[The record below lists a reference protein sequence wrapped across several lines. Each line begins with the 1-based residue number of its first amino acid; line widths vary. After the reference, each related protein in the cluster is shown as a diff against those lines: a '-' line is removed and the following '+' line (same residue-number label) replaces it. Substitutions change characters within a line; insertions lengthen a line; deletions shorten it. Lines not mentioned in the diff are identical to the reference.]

1 MNENDLVRLQHILD
15 AISEIESFTGGIAL
29 SNFMDNRL
37 IRNASVR
44 SLEIIGEAVAA
55 LSNEVRIDD
64 TIFQWQDW
72 KDFRNVLIHQYFG
85 IDYQMV
91 YNAIQNDIPILK
103 NEISRLLK

>member
-15 AISEIESFTGGIAL
+15 AISEIESFTRGIAL

-64 TIFQWQDW
+64 SLFQWQDW